1 MFNKEKDSYFNDND
15 IIKSE
20 NSFESAFSDKGPE
33 FESAFQ
39 KEKAE
44 KRYVF
49 LTLVSPIILLLVS
62 LLSAILSWKHQPVF
76 LYLAMIIEFFVL
88 SIIILRPGL
97 KLRRFLWASIVLA
110 LIRLTFIAT
119 LGGFIY
125 PRNHEKIQDDSA
137 GISVG
142 E

>member
-1 MFNKEKDSYFNDND
+1 MGRGEKLNKEKDSHFNDND

-39 KEKAE
+39 EEKAE
-44 KRYVF
+44 KRYVTRKLGISYF
-49 LTLVSPIILLLVS
+49 ILKASASNLVFSCDYCLLRAFYHYPQARAKTEKVS
-62 LLSAILSWKHQPVF
+62 LGVHCSCIDWTNIHCHFGRFYLS
-76 LYLAMIIEFFVL
+76 
-88 SIIILRPGL
+88 
-97 KLRRFLWASIVLA
+97 
-110 LIRLTFIAT
+110 
-119 LGGFIY
+119 
-125 PRNHEKIQDDSA
+125 RNHEKIQGDSV